1 MALGLFNENM
11 LGQYLMAG
19 IKRSGGSKGFMNN
32 EGDAR
37 MQDGQGGP
45 GGPQQTDQPGLPASD
60 KKPGEG
66 KGGPGGPPQADQ
78 AQGSPGAGAAPWMA
92 QGGRAV
98 RATDTGGFDAGYAQN
113 LATFAGQNLAR
124 PGGTLQLNP
133 FSKTEGGFFPG
144 GEPQT
149 MNASALEQGGYPD
162 LSAPMNEPTPKANPF
177 QRFSGNA
184 WMRGSLQRAGLI
196 RG

>member
-1 MALGLFNENM
+1 MALGLFNQNM
-11 LGQYLMAG
+11 LSQYLMAG
-19 IKRSGGSKGFMNN
+19 IKRGGGGGGPI
-32 EGDAR
+32 GDAR
-37 MQDGQGGP
+37 MEGGQGG
-45 GGPQQTDQPGLPASD
+45 QQPDEPGLPASD
-60 KKPGEG
+60 KKKPDEDQ
-66 KGGPGGPPQADQ
+66 KGYTGAEAQQ
-78 AQGSPGAGAAPWMA
+78 TVQGSPGAGASPWMA

-124 PGGTLQLNP
+124 PGGNLMLNP
-133 FSKTEGGFFPG
+133 FSKTEEGFFPG

-162 LSAPMNEPTPKANPF
+162 LSAPVNEPTPQANPL

-184 WMRGSLQRAGLI
+184 WMRGSLQRAGLL
-196 RG
+196 RR